1 MALELKIPGRG
12 AVKFTKVIFDL
23 NGTLTVDG
31 ELHEK
36 SLSLLKKVSEVL
48 EVYILTAD
56 TLGSALKIGR
66 ENKINVQIVSGEN
79 TSAAKIDFIE
89 SAGPAETMAVGNGAN
104 DVGMLGKAAVGI
116 AVLGPEGCAVEAL
129 HAADLVAKNIDA
141 ALCMILKPQRLIAT
155 LRR

>member
-1 MALELKIPGRG
+1 MALELKILGKG
-12 AVKFTKVIFDL
+12 AVKITKVIFDL

-36 SLSLLKKVSEVL
+36 TLSLLKKVAEIL

-56 TLGSALKIGR
+56 TFGSALKISR
-66 ENKINVQIVSGEN
+66 ENKINLQIVSGEN

-129 HAADLVAKNIDA
+129 HAADLVVKNIDDV
-141 ALCMILKPQRLIAT
+141 LCMILRPRRLIAT